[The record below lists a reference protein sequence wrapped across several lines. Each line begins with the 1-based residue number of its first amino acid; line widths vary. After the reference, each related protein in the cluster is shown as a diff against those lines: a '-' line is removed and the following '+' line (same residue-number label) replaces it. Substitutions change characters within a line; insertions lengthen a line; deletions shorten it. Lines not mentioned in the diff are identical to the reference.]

1 MHSIYQ
7 WTIYHFVPFVKP
19 LGDQRHTGIKIS
31 LCLDEMIESLGFGS
45 EKFNLISVN
54 DNASN
59 MKLAIPLSDYLTE
72 YSCKIHWLE
81 LALKDIQKATPSM
94 TTVLKKS
101 KKLISVKSQQ
111 WQLKRSKKLAKL
123 KT

>member
-1 MHSIYQ
+1 
-7 WTIYHFVPFVKP
+7 
-19 LGDQRHTGIKIS
+19 
-31 LCLDEMIESLGFGS
+31 MIEFLGFGS

-54 DNASN
+54 YNASN
-59 MKLAIPLSDYLTE
+59 IKLAIPLSDYLTE

-81 LALKDIQKATPSM
+81 LALKDGLKATPSM

-101 KKLISVKSQQ
+101 SSVTSQQ

-123 KT
+123 KTE

>member
-1 MHSIYQ
+1 
-7 WTIYHFVPFVKP
+7 
-19 LGDQRHTGIKIS
+19 
-31 LCLDEMIESLGFGS
+31 MIESLGFGS

-81 LALKDIQKATPSM
+81 LALKDGLKATPSM
-94 TTVLKKS
+94 TTVLKIKKAKFCNKS
-101 KKLISVKSQQ
+101 TVAAQKIKEACKIKNLSYRKMLNPPYTRWHGFFQTLQSF
-111 WQLKRSKKLAKL
+111 L
-123 KT
+123 